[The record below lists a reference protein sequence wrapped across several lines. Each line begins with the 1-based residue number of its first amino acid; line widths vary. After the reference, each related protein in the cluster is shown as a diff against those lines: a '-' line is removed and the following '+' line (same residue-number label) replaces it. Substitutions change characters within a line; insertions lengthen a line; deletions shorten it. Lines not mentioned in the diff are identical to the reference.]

1 MPTGVVKWYN
11 TMRKFG
17 FITPDDGG
25 EDLYFPQK
33 EIKIA
38 GVEELKEGQKVQFT
52 VTAGKKGKQVSN
64 IQFAQ

>member
-11 TMRKFG
+11 TQSKYG

-38 GVEELKEGQKVQFT
+38 GVDELKDGQKVQFT
-52 VTAGKKGKQVSN
+52 VTLGKKGKQVTN
-64 IQFAQ
+64 IQYAQ